1 MSQTIRWMIAAI
13 LIAVSVNASCKN
25 TFAIDES
32 TPVVFSD
39 PTTMVLEDVSNQ
51 LTVSEIQDRAATF
64 VNPQQIAALKIDAT
78 YWVHH
83 RLVNQTGQD
92 KHFRIDATG
101 WKNLNAYVIN
111 DQGEVTVLAATGFVP
126 PHNPY
131 LSKGLQNTLPNEF
144 KSPFPVVA
152 LKAGEMV
159 DVFFRVN
166 AVSLFPPKS
175 FLIQWADERIYSDYR
190 RYSLYLEGIL
200 LGSLLSLT
208 VFALFNAF
216 QAKDRTDAYYAI
228 WITVAFLA
236 VFALGVIDGNRLF
249 EFFIDLEGIQLPNQ
263 ESLGFTFA
271 LGLSFAQA
279 VCYVVFARQ
288 FLGVKVFYPALHQ
301 ITNGWIAFVILFGIS
316 SLTGV
321 FYWPSVAP
329 VVPTLALVY
338 SFSVALI
345 LVSLFV
351 CSYLRFRSGFGYAKY
366 FFYAIIPYIVFRSN
380 FIFSVIGVPSPFGLL
395 SDQAFGVFLKNPWT
409 NQAVGI
415 CLEALIMAL
424 AVVSRT
430 QWLQKELTQSAK
442 RQTELIEHQN
452 SLLESTVAQR
462 TQELVEQH
470 KALDASH
477 QVVVGSVNYAS
488 RLQRGQLPRPIRLT
502 DRFASFS
509 ALWEPRDTI
518 GGDVYWLSSSEQ
530 AGSFA
535 VAVADCTG
543 HGVPG
548 AMLSLLVSSSLER
561 IYAHDSAQ
569 DPSEALLL
577 LDHYVRSGL
586 NQDRPGSESDDGC
599 DAILLQIDPH
609 QKKVAFAGAKL
620 GLFHLRGSGEVMR
633 LGGARCSLGYQTQ
646 VAPKDRPVTREI
658 EYAPGDV
665 FAIATDGVTDQIGG
679 PTGRVS
685 YGYRRLEAILKAKSH
700 ETAQEI
706 TKAVREDFTQWQG
719 LQIRRDDITL
729 VVFKM

>member
-1 MSQTIRWMIAAI
+1 MRWVIAAI
-13 LIAVSVNASCKN
+13 LMAVGSSAVAKN
-25 TFAIDES
+25 TFVIDES

-39 PTTMVLEDVSNQ
+39 PSTLAFEDVSNHLN
-51 LTVSEIQDRAATF
+51 LTEIQERKNEF
-64 VNPQQIAALKIDAT
+64 VSPKEIGTPKINAT
-78 YWVHH
+78 YWIHH
-83 RLVNQTGQD
+83 RMVNQSGYD

-101 WKNLNAYVIN
+101 WKNLNAYVIHA
-111 DQGEVTVLAATGFVP
+111 DGETTALSATGFVP
-126 PHNPY
+126 PYNPY
-131 LSKGLQNTLPNEF
+131 LSKGLQHTLPHEF
-144 KSPFPVVA
+144 KSPFPVV
-152 LKAGEMV
+152 LLRAGEVV

-166 AVSLFPPKS
+166 VVSLFPPKS
-175 FLIQWADERIYSDYR
+175 FLIQWADDRIYSDYR
-190 RYSLYLEGIL
+190 RYSLYLEGLL

-208 VFALFNAF
+208 AFAVFNAF
-216 QAKDRTDAYYAI
+216 QSRDRTDAYYAL

-249 EFFIDLEGIQLPNQ
+249 EFFINLEDIQLFNQ

-271 LGLSFAQA
+271 LGFSFAQA
-279 VCYVVFARQ
+279 VCYVMFARQ
-288 FLGVKVFYPALHQ
+288 FLGVKVFYPVLHKV
-301 ITNGWIAFVILFGIS
+301 TNGWIAFVTLFGIF

-321 FYWPSVAP
+321 FYWPRVVP
-329 VVPTLALVY
+329 FVPTLALIY

-351 CSYLRFRSGFGYAKY
+351 CSYLRFRSGFGFAKY

-380 FIFSVIGVPSPFGLL
+380 FVFSVIGVPSPFGLL

-430 QWLQKELTQSAK
+430 QWLQNELTQSAK

-452 SLLESTVAQR
+452 AVLESTVAQR

-488 RLQRGQLPRPIRLT
+488 RLQRGQLPRPIRLE
-502 DRFASFS
+502 DRFVSFS

-518 GGDVYWLSSSEQ
+518 GGDVYWLSSSEH

-548 AMLSLLVSSSLER
+548 AMLSLLVSNSLER

-569 DPSEALLL
+569 DPAAALLS

-586 NQDRPGSESDDGC
+586 NQDRPDSESDDGC
-599 DAILLQIDPH
+599 DAVLLQIDRER
-609 QKKVAFAGAKL
+609 KKVAFAGAKL
-620 GLFHLRGSGEVMR
+620 GLFHIRGSGELTR
-633 LGGARCSLGYQTQ
+633 HGGARCSLGYQAQ
-646 VAPKDRPVTREI
+646 IAPKDRPETKEMD
-658 EYAPGDV
+658 YAPGDV
-665 FAIATDGVTDQIGG
+665 FAIATDGVTDQVGG

-685 YGYRRLEAILKAKSH
+685 YGYRRLEAMLRTWCHASA
-700 ETAQEI
+700 EEI
-706 TKAVREDFTQWQG
+706 TKAIREDFAQWQG
-719 LQIRRDDITL
+719 LQERRDDITL
-729 VVFKM
+729 IVFKL